1 MKLLF
6 TDTDSLEYEIETED
20 FYKDISPD
28 VETMFDTSNYP
39 KEHLSECF
47 EGFPTGKN
55 KKIIGMFKDECGG
68 KQINE
73 FVGLRAKL
81 YSNLTCE
88 GKEEKKCKG
97 VKKNVIKK
105 NITHE
110 DYKNCLFN
118 EEIVEKDM
126 NIIRHKKHNLYT
138 ETITKVAL
146 SANDDKRIILENKMN
161 TLAYRHY
168 KTLD

>member
-1 MKLLF
+1 M
-6 TDTDSLEYEIETED
+6 
-20 FYKDISPD
+20 
-28 VETMFDTSNYP
+28 SNYP
-39 KEHLSECF
+39 KEHLS
-47 EGFPTGKN
+47 GIPTGEN
-55 KKIIGMFKDECGG
+55 KKVIGIFKDECGG

-146 SANDDKRIILENKMN
+146 SANDDKRIILEDEINI
-161 TLAYRHY
+161 LAYGHY
-168 KTLD
+168 RLQR

>member
-1 MKLLF
+1 
-6 TDTDSLEYEIETED
+6 
-20 FYKDISPD
+20 
-28 VETMFDTSNYP
+28 
-39 KEHLSECF
+39 
-47 EGFPTGKN
+47 
-55 KKIIGMFKDECGG
+55 MFKYECGG